1 MDVFEFNRALT
12 RLTTPADCAVL
23 FRGVIAPMGF
33 DNFACGLVDTRDR
46 DLSVFYIIDWTER
59 WRRFYMT
66 SGAIERDP
74 VVAALATRREPFTW
88 TDLRKDRTYPQIG
101 RAALDVVAAEGWTEG
116 FVVPLTQGAHRMGIV
131 SLSGSAKAIDGPTRD
146 YLTLTSTCLHNHVRT
161 LVGREGFAAPPV
173 GLTGRE
179 IECVRM
185 VAQGFSDN
193 AIAKA
198 LSIAPSTAHEFVEKA
213 KRRLKTKSRAE
224 MAAVAISLGIIEI

>member
-1 MDVFEFNRALT
+1 
-12 RLTTPADCAVL
+12 
-23 FRGVIAPMGF
+23 
-33 DNFACGLVDTRDR
+33 
-46 DLSVFYIIDWTER
+46 
-59 WRRFYMT
+59 
-66 SGAIERDP
+66 
-74 VVAALATRREPFTW
+74 
-88 TDLRKDRTYPQIG
+88 
-101 RAALDVVAAEGWTEG
+101 
-116 FVVPLTQGAHRMGIV
+116 
-131 SLSGSAKAIDGPTRD
+131 
-146 YLTLTSTCLHNHVRT
+146 
-161 LVGREGFAAPPV
+161 VGREGFAAPPV